1 MDITR
6 CLLGD
11 SAGGAQREGG
21 KNADLLIP
29 LGEEK
34 RSEFEVKF

>member
-1 MDITR
+1 MS
-6 CLLGD
+6 LGRFGPV
-11 SAGGAQREGG
+11 SAEREGEG